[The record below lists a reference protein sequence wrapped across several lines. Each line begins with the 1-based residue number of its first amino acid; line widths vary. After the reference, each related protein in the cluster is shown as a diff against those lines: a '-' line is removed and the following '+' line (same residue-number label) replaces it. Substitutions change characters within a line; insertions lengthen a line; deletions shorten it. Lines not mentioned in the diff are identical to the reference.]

1 MIYQATQIGLHTSI
15 HTENCYRY
23 SRRFPRKF
31 PPNASLLLFSHIF
44 RMQSAPR
51 ELSAKSLSASTRS
64 FSSLLFFHLQ
74 TRIIRIHFNWWLSP
88 PPTNS
93 LSSHT
98 HIFTLLCALYIF
110 NDLVEVELFD
120 VLPAKKFQWRSFD
133 EVSFNILWH
142 HDSFWL

>member
-31 PPNASLLLFSHIF
+31 PPNARLLLFSHIF

-64 FSSLLFFHLQ
+64 FSSSSLSLAFFHHHPLISPSNAYNTNPLQ
-74 TRIIRIHFNWWLSP
+74 LVTVAASNQFFVIM
-88 PPTNS
+88 
-93 LSSHT
+93 HT
-98 HIFTLLCALYIF
+98 HIFTLSCALYIF

-120 VLPAKKFQWRSFD
+120 VPNSKKFSMGK
-133 EVSFNILWH
+133 L
-142 HDSFWL
+142 